1 MFKVTVRCQQMD
13 YVSRHSD
20 KEHNCE
26 CVSLFVRGWVGVAIA
41 PALALSV
48 PLVLTWPDLSFYP
61 ILFDPLPSLLTVPLP
76 RSLLPNSSPPFS
88 ATPPSSPLISECPPV
103 HLPCFPFFP
112 NPHLTSPLSLF
123 FLFFG
128 GDWSYCFNPLSLP
141 PFPSQSTPFSCFP
154 PIPFLTALGKLVDLV
169 SPRRTQWSPA
179 CCPGN
184 SGYSRTNSI
193 FSKERKIEGEEGQW
207 PSFFIWAM
215 FIKYKSRPA
224 LGRKLKCRTLQ
235 FQEVGP

>member
-1 MFKVTVRCQQMD
+1 MD

-112 NPHLTSPLSLF
+112 NPHLTPLPF
-123 FLFFG
+123 FPFFRG
-128 GDWSYCFNPLSLP
+128 RLILLLQSSFIATLSLP
-141 PFPSQSTPFSCFP
+141 INPLLLLSPNSLSDSP
-154 PIPFLTALGKLVDLV
+154 GK
-169 SPRRTQWSPA
+169 T
-179 CCPGN
+179 C
-184 SGYSRTNSI
+184 
-193 FSKERKIEGEEGQW
+193 
-207 PSFFIWAM
+207 
-215 FIKYKSRPA
+215 
-224 LGRKLKCRTLQ
+224 
-235 FQEVGP
+235 

>member
-1 MFKVTVRCQQMD
+1 MD

-26 CVSLFVRGWVGVAIA
+26 CVSLFVRGWVGVATA

-76 RSLLPNSSPPFS
+76 PSLLPNSSPPFS

-112 NPHLTSPLSLF
+112 NPHLTSTPHPFFSFFWGETDLIASILF
-123 FLFFG
+123 H
-128 GDWSYCFNPLSLP
+128 CH
-141 PFPSQSTPFSCFP
+141 PFPPNQPPSLAFPQFPF
-154 PIPFLTALGKLVDLV
+154 
-169 SPRRTQWSPA
+169 
-179 CCPGN
+179 
-184 SGYSRTNSI
+184 
-193 FSKERKIEGEEGQW
+193 
-207 PSFFIWAM
+207 
-215 FIKYKSRPA
+215 
-224 LGRKLKCRTLQ
+224 
-235 FQEVGP
+235 

>member
-1 MFKVTVRCQQMD
+1 MPANGLCQSVFRQRAQLW
-13 YVSRHSD
+13 V
-20 KEHNCE
+20 
-26 CVSLFVRGWVGVAIA
+26 CVSVCPWVGGCSYCPCFGPLCTSCLNMAR
-41 PALALSV
+41 LELLSDSFWSSSFPPHRSPSSFSSPKFFASFLCHPSIITPYFRV
-48 PLVLTWPDLSFYP
+48 SSSTPPLL
-61 ILFDPLPSLLTVPLP
+61 SLLSKPTSHLTPL
-76 RSLLPNSSPPFS
+76 
-88 ATPPSSPLISECPPV
+88 
-103 HLPCFPFFP
+103 PFFP
-112 NPHLTSPLSLF
+112 
-123 FLFFG
+123 FFG

-193 FSKERKIEGEEGQW
+193 FSKERKNWGRGRTMT
-207 PSFFIWAM
+207 FFFHM
-215 FIKYKSRPA
+215 GNVHLIKYKNRSA
-224 LGRKLKCRTLQ
+224 LGKLKCRTLQ